1 MTDLEKVELA
11 ARRNGEA
18 INKSV
23 WIKEGDRRFLS
34 NAFLA
39 FADEIAKIIKDHDTK
54 LHGPAGQD

>member
-1 MTDLEKVELA
+1 MTDLDKIELA

-23 WIKEGDRRFLS
+23 WIDKPLRMFMS

-39 FADEIAKIIKDHDTK
+39 FADEIAKISKDHGKASDR
-54 LHGPAGQD
+54 